1 MKFYDVVKYR
11 KNLEF
16 ESLFPLIVIMC
27 LVSISPKKKKKV
39 LSMVDRNEKKK
50 KKNVTQITIS
60 HVNSYEKCCILT
72 LQHF

>member
-27 LVSISPKKKKKV
+27 LVSISPKKKKSVVNGRPKW
-39 LSMVDRNEKKK
+39 KK
-50 KKNVTQITIS
+50 KKNDVTQITTS

>member
-1 MKFYDVVKYR
+1 MKFYDVLKYR

-50 KKNVTQITIS
+50 KNDVTQITTS